1 MVIKGGSVA
10 GAARLAKHLLNTG
23 SNERIE
29 VKELRGVIAADLR
42 GALQEMEALADGT
55 RAVKPLYHA
64 SINTR
69 AGERLSDP
77 QRYQAIDRLEKELGL
92 TGQPRVVVVHEK
104 KDRQRHDREHC
115 HVVWSRIDLA
125 RHRTISDSHN
135 YRKHELVAREL
146 ERAFGHE
153 RVQGAHIERE
163 GRARPKRTP
172 SHSEMQQA
180 ARTGISPQ
188 EARAHITKLWQQ
200 SDTGAAFAKALED
213 SGWTLARGDRRDFV
227 AVDPKGGVHSLARRI
242 DGATVKDMR
251 ARLVDLDLSTLPSV
265 AEARAMQRARAP
277 QGAARPQPP
286 ASGQRPAPRPA
297 RVVTSAMRRTLATR
311 TRRAGRLARTM
322 AASHH
327 FTPSLHGASDDA
339 IKLPVRPA
347 ALPIPRSAAP
357 VNPRTEPE
365 RSGDP
370 RTDSPRALDHP
381 RALDWRN
388 QSRTLVARS
397 PPATLPTANPSKS
410 KPVKVRKPKRV
421 SGVSH
426 PPRLQIVAY
435 GRGIVR
441 DHRAKTEQPLTVP
454 TRPLATG
461 GMCYAQRMDLQAA
474 IAGKITWAEY
484 SRKWGGR
491 SLSL

>member
-1 MVIKGGSVA
+1 VVIKGGSVA
-10 GAARLAKHLLNTG
+10 GAARLSAHLQRTD
-23 SNERIE
+23 SNERME
-29 VKELRGVIAADLR
+29 VLELRGVMAADLR
-42 GALQEMEALADGT
+42 AALIEIEAVTSAT
-55 RAVKPLYHA
+55 CPNCRKPFYHA

-92 TGQPRVVVVHEK
+92 TGQPRAVVVHQK
-104 KDRQRHDREHC
+104 KGREHC

-125 RHRTISDSHN
+125 KLRAIRDSHN

-172 SHSEMQQA
+172 SHAEMQQG
-180 ARTGISPQ
+180 ARTGITPQ
-188 EARAHITKLWQQ
+188 AARAHITKVWQQ

-242 DGATVKDMR
+242 DGAKVADVR
-251 ARLVDLDLSTLPSV
+251 ARLVDLDLSASPSV
-265 AEARAMQRARAP
+265 AEARARQRARVP
-277 QGAARPQPP
+277 QEAARPQPP

-327 FTPSLHGASDDA
+327 YTPSLHGASDDA
-339 IKLPVRPA
+339 IRLQSSSA

-357 VNPRTEPE
+357 VNSRAAPE
-365 RSGDP
+365 RGGDP
-370 RTDSPRALDHP
+370 RTDSRRALDHP
-381 RALDWRN
+381 RAVDWRD
-388 QSRTLVARS
+388 QSRALVARS
-397 PPATLPTANPSKS
+397 PPVTLPTANPSKS
-410 KPVKVRKPKRV
+410 KPVKVRKGGSI
-421 SGVSH
+421 SGAAH

-435 GRGIVR
+435 GRVIVR
-441 DHRAKTEQPLTVP
+441 RQRAKAEQPLTVP
-454 TRPLATG
+454 VRPLATG
-461 GMCYAQRMDLQAA
+461 GMCHAQRIDLQAA
-474 IAGKITWAEY
+474 IDGKITWAEY

-491 SLSL
+491 ALSL

>member
-10 GAARLAKHLLNTG
+10 GAARIAKHLLNTD

-42 GALQEMEALADGT
+42 GALQEMEALANGT

-104 KDRQRHDREHC
+104 KDRQQHDREHC

-163 GRARPKRTP
+163 GRARPERTP
-172 SHSEMQQA
+172 SHAEMQQG
-180 ARTGISPQ
+180 ARTGITPQ
-188 EARAHITKLWQQ
+188 AARAHITKLWQQ

-242 DGATVKDMR
+242 DGAKVKDVR
-251 ARLVDLDLSTLPSV
+251 ARLVNLDLSRLPSV
-265 AEARAMQRARAP
+265 AEARAMQRARQRARAP
-277 QGAARPQPP
+277 QKAARLQPS

-297 RVVTSAMRRTLATR
+297 RVVTSAMRRALATR
-311 TRRAGRLARTM
+311 TRLAGRLARTM
-322 AASHH
+322 AGAHH

-339 IKLPVRPA
+339 SDVTDSSPA
-347 ALPIPRSAAP
+347 ALPI
-357 VNPRTEPE
+357 T
-365 RSGDP
+365 
-370 RTDSPRALDHP
+370 
-381 RALDWRN
+381 
-388 QSRTLVARS
+388 
-397 PPATLPTANPSKS
+397 
-410 KPVKVRKPKRV
+410 
-421 SGVSH
+421 
-426 PPRLQIVAY
+426 
-435 GRGIVR
+435 
-441 DHRAKTEQPLTVP
+441 
-454 TRPLATG
+454 
-461 GMCYAQRMDLQAA
+461 AQR
-474 IAGKITWAEY
+474 
-484 SRKWGGR
+484 RR
-491 SLSL
+491 R